1 MPTNTVPPAP
11 HSQMA
16 LKLISRANIFIVNR
30 TRPTLQMGRD
40 DSNDIVVAS
49 LFASRLHA
57 RVQERDGQFVL
68 TDLSSNGT
76 FLLLDEESSERRLR
90 GDEMVLAGRGWLGL
104 GKSAARHGDH
114 SVRFALQ
121 AETA

>member
-1 MPTNTVPPAP
+1 MNTVPPAQ
-11 HSQMA
+11 HTQMA
-16 LKLISRANIFIVNR
+16 LKLIYRANMFIVNR

-68 TDLSSNGT
+68 ADLSSNGT

-90 GDEMVLAGRGWLGL
+90 GDEMLLTGRGWLGL